1 MQVEKLAQEFSRL
14 LRRDFS
20 DHEMSEVIARNA
32 TAEYNGCCATHDFL
46 DANMTMFE
54 AFQNVV
60 GREVIMPGD
69 VEENQDLDNQE
80 SSDIAL
86 CNSSWALAIKN
97 NFY

>member
-1 MQVEKLAQEFSRL
+1 MQVEQLAQEFSRL
-14 LRRDFS
+14 LRRDLS
-20 DHEMSEVIARNA
+20 EHEMSEVIARNA
-32 TAEYNGCCATHDFL
+32 TTEYSGCCATHDFL

-60 GREVIMPGD
+60 GREVIMSGD
-69 VEENQDLDNQE
+69 VEENPDLDNQE

-86 CNSSWALAIKN
+86 WNSSWALAIKN